1 MAEKTFLTIE
11 LGLQTIHE
19 TTTKLINRGHNL
31 NCFVDMVNK
40 LREKNIKLELVG
52 TFEDSIFDR
61 IFREFS
67 NYLYCNTYLSYY
79 C

>member
-1 MAEKTFLTIE
+1 MKEEILRNIVTMVCDGYVDTIMTAIEENIADDFPITIACSNFLAE
-11 LGLQTIHE
+11 
-19 TTTKLINRGHNL
+19 
-31 NCFVDMVNK
+31 

-67 NYLYCNTYLSYY
+67 NYLAR
-79 C
+79 

>member
-1 MAEKTFLTIE
+1 MTAIEENNANDFPITIACSNFLAE
-11 LGLQTIHE
+11 
-19 TTTKLINRGHNL
+19 
-31 NCFVDMVNK
+31 

-67 NYLYCNTYLSYY
+67 NYLAR
-79 C
+79 

>member
-1 MAEKTFLTIE
+1 MKEEILRKIVTMVCDGYVDTIITAIEENNVDDFHITIACSNFLAE
-11 LGLQTIHE
+11 
-19 TTTKLINRGHNL
+19 
-31 NCFVDMVNK
+31 

-67 NYLYCNTYLSYY
+67 NYLAR
-79 C
+79 